1 MLCLSDVLG
10 GFLVCGSLYGKTM
23 AKSRQKTATE
33 DFFPSK
39 LWGGCFAEW
48 LYADKIKTDKWGIF
62 LYPFARVCPPNMAG
76 VYKSRFVNS
85 YARVLSLPILFSS
98 ITSYAFKSLIA
109 IFTFLSINSFIS
121 YS

>member
-1 MLCLSDVLG
+1 M
-10 GFLVCGSLYGKTM
+10 
-23 AKSRQKTATE
+23 
-33 DFFPSK
+33 
-39 LWGGCFAEW
+39 EW

-98 ITSYAFKSLIA
+98 ISKKIETIV
-109 IFTFLSINSFIS
+109 LSIRVRPFGNFI
-121 YS
+121 